1 MSPHPH
7 NEEKLREEF
16 NNLFV
21 ETNGWKL
28 RRPEENAQI
37 IFKWCLS
44 KIASTK
50 EEVERKW
57 RENLVEIKKDLE
69 EYRCAE
75 HRLLK
80 NKIDDL
86 LKD

>member
-1 MSPHPH
+1 MTPNPH

-16 NNLFV
+16 TQKILKANWGN
-21 ETNGWKL
+21 KL
-28 RRPEENAQI
+28 RHLEVEEI
-37 IFKWCLS
+37 IFWWLS

-50 EEVERKW
+50 EEVERRWKK
-57 RENLVEIKKDLE
+57 NLVEIKKDLE